1 MAATNALQ
9 RSLLTE
15 ILLQQTV
22 LHRQSN
28 ERRGNVVGSRQARRH
43 RIGFILIGAGENER
57 VRVEPDADLVWTYLT
72 RADLDEAELE
82 PGDADDLIDL
92 VRTAR
97 EADVAAV
104 VKQQRDGRF
113 KVSLRSR
120 GGHDVAAAAARF
132 GGGGYRLASG
142 YTSSQGL
149 VATVE
154 SLKDALGAEPRPGP
168 SAA

>member
-1 MAATNALQ
+1 
-9 RSLLTE
+9 
-15 ILLQQTV
+15 
-22 LHRQSN
+22 
-28 ERRGNVVGSRQARRH
+28 
-43 RIGFILIGAGENER
+43 
-57 VRVEPDADLVWTYLT
+57 VWTYLT
-72 RADLDEAELE
+72 RADLDGADLE

-132 GGGGYRLASG
+132 GGGGHRLASG

-149 VATVE
+149 MATVE
-154 SLKDALGAEPRPGP
+154 SLKDALGAEPRSGP